1 MKVIKLL
8 IVTPLG
14 ILGACAPA
22 GVSGSVAVSAPLYT
36 GAPALAYVAPG
47 VEVVTD
53 WGTPVFFADDF
64 FWYWDGGVWFRS
76 SVLGGERIRVREV
89 PHSLARV
96 EHPENYSHFR
106 PVASAMRPVPEA
118 RMHAAPRMALR
129 RR

>member
-8 IVTPLG
+8 VLAPLG

-22 GVSGSVAVSAPLYT
+22 RVSGSVAVVDPVYAGS
-36 GAPALAYVAPG
+36 PALAYVGPG

-64 FWYWDGGVWFRS
+64 FWYWDGGLWYRS

-89 PHSLARV
+89 PGAVARID
-96 EHPENYSHFR
+96 HPEHYSHFR
-106 PVASAMRPVPEA
+106 SEGYASRPLPVARMRGAHVA
-118 RMHAAPRMALR
+118 SR